1 MKKLGKILLFIII
14 IVVTIFVVISF
25 MNSGDMPQEESI
37 KDDETEKIGNEV
49 VAEENIIGEYAVEE
63 KSGKSVTKKLI
74 VVKVEE
80 KSLKTMD
87 YDETLDIVSVKNED
101 MSKFKQG
108 QEILVYYDGIVL
120 TSYPGRINADKIE
133 ILKEKSDVEIPI
145 EVLRFYNYSQNNI
158 SVETQE
164 ISNKGIVFKIT
175 DLNEIPLDYGN
186 HYEYSILKK
195 NVENEEYN
203 RNLGIDYNAITP
215 AVTTDTYTTTS
226 SYSPDP
232 NRLKTVWEEPELIGN
247 ESYKNCD
254 WEVLSDEGMTL
265 IGNSNW
271 TDLYGELGTGEYEFK
286 AYRKPSENDS
296 FFKCVSINFTV
307 DEFGNITHEETDLG
321 W

>member
-1 MKKLGKILLFIII
+1 MKKVSKILLLIMISVI
-14 IVVTIFVVISF
+14 TIFIVKSFINSKEIPQKENVI
-25 MNSGDMPQEESI
+25 DEEI
-37 KDDETEKIGNEV
+37 KITQNEIAVKENTEKESF
-49 VAEENIIGEYAVEE
+49 EKEN
-63 KSGKSVTKKLI
+63 SVTKKLI

-87 YDETLDIVSVKNED
+87 FDETLYVVSVRNED
-101 MSKFKQG
+101 TSKFIQG

-120 TSYPGRINADKIE
+120 TSYPGGITADKIE
-133 ILKEKSDVEIPI
+133 ILKEESDIEIPI
-145 EVLRFYNYSQNNI
+145 EVLRHYNYSQKNI
-158 SVETQE
+158 SASVEE
-164 ISNKGIVFKIT
+164 ISNTGIVFRIS

-203 RNLGIDYNAITP
+203 QNLGIDYNAITP

-232 NRLKTVWEEPELIGN
+232 NRLKQVWEEPELIGN
-247 ESYKNCD
+247 ETYKNCD
-254 WEVLSDEGMTL
+254 WEILSEEGMTL

-271 TDLYGELGTGEYEFK
+271 TDLYGELGIGEYEFK
-286 AYRKPSENDS
+286 AYRKTSENDS
-296 FFKCVSINFTV
+296 FFRCVSINFTV
-307 DEFGNITHEETDLG
+307 DEFGNVAYEEPEFG